1 MSDVL
6 SHATLPGLCLAFLGA
21 TLLGLSGRSLPVLL
35 AGAAA
40 SGVLGV
46 LAVQALTSRTR
57 LPEDAA
63 MGAVLSSFFGWDSC
77 CSA

>member
-1 MSDVL
+1 VPR
-6 SHATLPGLCLAFLGA
+6 LPGA